1 MRDIWL
7 LSPLLLQ
14 KGDVMKNTGL
24 DRRSFVQLL
33 SGAAAA
39 GLGPLPE
46 AVAQV
51 RAGSATTSRPPANR
65 ADTTLKKNVVAIQVK
80 PFCWVDEG
88 IEQVLDNLQQKGNV
102 NTVFAYTYDYDPAQI
117 TKGGYKAS
125 AGSRQVQPEAVL
137 DRRGI
142 LRLRPEVLPGHDA
155 HGLPLS

>member
-1 MRDIWL
+1 MQGGCDEWRPEHAQSGSYHRYCW
-7 LSPLLLQ
+7 

-39 GLGPLPE
+39 GLGVLPE
-46 AVAQV
+46 AAAQA

-88 IEQVLDNLQQKGNV
+88 IEQVLDNLQ
-102 NTVFAYTYDYDPAQI
+102 
-117 TKGGYKAS
+117 
-125 AGSRQVQPEAVL
+125 
-137 DRRGI
+137 
-142 LRLRPEVLPGHDA
+142 
-155 HGLPLS
+155 